1 MRKALCLIPAAL
13 AAAWGA
19 EPAPL
24 PEAPWLELALQRS
37 LGIMEGLAQDRS
49 LVLPALQFLGKPE
62 PVENSAGDRAPAEM
76 APPAEGESVV
86 LSDGGVLFDAE
97 HRLVAYSDNV
107 RVQDPRLKLH
117 ASQLLIVE
125 FRKQQVDNAKEGV
138 QDRIQRPDEAAAKSP
153 ATPDAPPEPEKK
165 PTAEEPPTEAV
176 TQFAFVSAERNQI
189 YLQSTERIDLKRGD
203 TELHVEPKDGQA
215 ALLADEAG
223 NVTVTG
229 GKISMSWVD
238 KEGRPG
244 SLMAEGTLYYHGAEH
259 CVTSR
264 GEVQMRTADGSLH
277 CTESLC
283 VFLSPAEEQEAPR
296 DGFMSRLLGT
306 RLDGVRH
313 AVARGEVQLT
323 MQGTDKRG
331 TVDARG
337 QELVYRAEPGTVEL
351 RRNCSL
357 CYGGESTVFADESIC
372 LQPNGDLLLRGEVVH
387 GSYVRPGKEGQ
398 QPAPGS
404 FRAAGP
410 LVFTAADGCIRAE
423 EGFYMKD
430 AAGTFRCLGAAVL
443 TLRPGAQKVPPRAEV
458 GNLNLALLGYGDP
471 VRLHAV
477 QEVQADYA
485 DPESGDTG
493 CLRGEEMAADLEAGT
508 LRVRSLPGK
517 AAVAAYRGAR
527 AEAVS
532 DAAESVI
539 DCAQSGDVHLT
550 GDRITMRMPQEQGE
564 SVFTCTESAV
574 LTRAD
579 RTFVGGPLSE
589 LHAPQ
594 AIVTSRGKITLHLAE
609 GEAKPARSQQQV
621 AAANFNYVG
630 VESVATDEGCTARTS
645 RGSMQ
650 CEGKVRMTLNPRP
663 AKDDEWGGLL
673 TLRAEDRVAV
683 AGRSGDGRLLRG
695 TGDLLVADAATGTK
709 RLSGHRVTLSDGN
722 NTHVASGAGAAVVLD
737 NKNNA
742 RVFGAVQQTV
752 STRIH
757 EQIEKN
763 KQKKEQ

>member
-1 MRKALCLIPAAL
+1 MRRFLYLLPALSATV
-13 AAAWGA
+13 WGA

-24 PEAPWLELALQRS
+24 PEAPWLEEALQRS
-37 LGIMEGLAQDRS
+37 RSIMACLSQDRS
-49 LVLPALQFLGKPE
+49 LVLPVLEFLGKPE
-62 PVENSAGDRAPAEM
+62 PVENSAGDHAPAEFE
-76 APPAEGESVV
+76 PPTEGESVV
-86 LSDGGVLFDAE
+86 QSDGGILFDAD
-97 HRLVAYSDNV
+97 HRLVAYLDNV
-107 RVQDPRLKLH
+107 RVQDPRLQLR
-117 ASQLLIVE
+117 ASQLLVVE
-125 FRKQQVDNAKEGV
+125 FRKQELTNAQEGV
-138 QDRIQRPDEAAAKSP
+138 QRRVQGEPGPVAR
-153 ATPDAPPEPEKK
+153 PDAPAESPSGQPEAQA
-165 PTAEEPPTEAV
+165 AEIVPTEAV
-176 TQFAFVSAERNQI
+176 AQFAFVSAERNQI
-189 YLQSTERIDLKRGD
+189 YLQSSERIDLKRGE
-203 TELHVEPKDGQA
+203 TELHVEPKDGSA

-223 NVTVTG
+223 NITVTG

-244 SLMAEGTLYYHGAEH
+244 SLLAEGTLYYHGAEH

-264 GEVQMRTADGSLH
+264 GEVQMRTADGSLR

-283 VFLSPAEEQEAPR
+283 VFLTPEEGQEAPR
-296 DGFMSRLLGT
+296 DGFMRRLLGT

-313 AVARGEVQLT
+313 AVARGDVQLT

-331 TVDARG
+331 SVDARG

-357 CYGGESTVFADESIC
+357 CYAGESTVFADDSIC
-372 LQPNGDLLLRGEVVH
+372 LQPNGDVLLQGDVVH

-398 QPAPGS
+398 QASPGS

-423 EGFYMKD
+423 RGIYLKD
-430 AAGTFRCLGAAVL
+430 ASGTFRCLGAAVL

-471 VRLHAV
+471 VRLHAE

-485 DPESGDTG
+485 DPLSGDTG
-493 CLRGEEMAADLEAGT
+493 CLRGEELAADLEAGT

-517 AAVAAYRGAR
+517 AAVAAFRGAR

-539 DCAQSGDVHLT
+539 DCAQSGDVRLT
-550 GDRITMRMPQEQGE
+550 GDRITLRMPQEQGE

-574 LTRAD
+574 LTRSD

-594 AIVTSRGKITLHLAE
+594 AIVTSRGKITLLLAE
-609 GEAKPARSQQQV
+609 GEVKPASSQHEAV
-621 AAANFNYVG
+621 AANFNYIG
-630 VESVATDEGCTARTS
+630 VENVATDEGCTARTA

-650 CEGKVRMTLNPRP
+650 CEGKLRMTLNPRP

-695 TGDLLVADAATGTK
+695 TGDLLVADAASGTK
-709 RLSGHRVTLSDGN
+709 RLSGRRVTLSDGN